1 MRWKSVA
8 RIAALGAALSSA
20 ISGSTFAAG
29 GTGGDA
35 ATGTSSTLN
44 LSYEMYMLGLTLG
57 HVDVSARINGAN
69 YVAQSTLDTKG
80 LISIFW
86 QAHIEASSN
95 GQLATAG
102 MHPAQYAAMSRHGAK
117 LQNVTVNYNHD
128 GPTEVISDP
137 PYNLNKY
144 PVTEE
149 QRRATV
155 DPLSAMLYVATGI
168 TASTTNPCGTIAPVY
183 DGRRRYDIQLSYE
196 RTENVELNN
205 HAYKGPALICQIK
218 YVQIA
223 GFKQKIL
230 EEGKRLPP
238 MFAWFVSMPG
248 RTDPSRHYLIPVKL
262 WADTSWGT
270 ATAVVSRVQLDGISV
285 AQRN

>member
-1 MRWKSVA
+1 MQWIRSVVW
-8 RIAALGAALSSA
+8 AALAAA
-20 ISGSTFAAG
+20 VSTTAFAAG

-35 ATGTSSTLN
+35 ATGSSSTLN
-44 LSYEMYMLGLTLG
+44 LSYEMYMLGLPLG
-57 HVDVSARINGAN
+57 HVDVSARINGAS

-95 GQLATAG
+95 GQLSPT
-102 MHPAQYAAMSRHGAK
+102 HVRPAQYAAVSRHGSK
-117 LQNVTVNYNHD
+117 IQNVTVNYNGE
-128 GPTEVISDP
+128 GPFEVLSNP

-155 DPLSAMLYVATGI
+155 DPLSAMLFVATGI
-168 TASTTNPCGTIAPVY
+168 TASTANPCGTTAPVY
-183 DGRRRYDIQLSYE
+183 DGRRRYDIQLSYQK
-196 RTENVELNN
+196 TASVELNN
-205 HAYKGPALICQIK
+205 HAYKGPALVCELK

-248 RTDPSRHYLIPVKL
+248 RTDPSRHYLIPIKL

-270 ATAVVSRVQLDGISV
+270 ATAVISRVQLDGINV